1 MTDVVDAVTELV
13 LIEKF
18 ALVAPAGTVML
29 AGTVVALELADS
41 ETAAPSLGA
50 ASLKVTVPVD
60 ELPPTTL
67 VGLTERVDSVA
78 GPTVIREKTV
88 VSACVAESPNVL
100 LEEGNVEIVKLP
112 LLSPAGI
119 VILDGTLATDG
130 TSLARVTTSPP
141 GGAGSGSVTVPVD
154 GLPPVTLFG
163 FTVNDESVGL
173 GGGASRTTSSRT
185 NTSRLAFT
193 SSGTK
198 LLPFE

>member
-13 LIEKF
+13 LIAKLV
-18 ALVAPAGTVML
+18 LVAPAGTVML

-50 ASLKVTVPVD
+50 ASLNVTVPVD
-60 ELPPTTL
+60 ELPAATL
-67 VGLTERVDSVA
+67 VGLTETVDSVA

-88 VSACVAESPNVL
+88 VSACVAESPTVVF
-100 LEEGNVEIVKLP
+100 EDGNVEIVKLP
-112 LLSPAGI
+112 LVSPAGI

-141 GGAGSGSVTVPVD
+141 SGAGSGSVTVPVD

-163 FTVNDESVGL
+163 LTVNDESVEL
-173 GGGASRTTSSRT
+173 GGGVSRTTRSRT
-185 NTSRLAFT
+185 NTSRLPFT
-193 SSGTK
+193 SFATK
-198 LLPFE
+198 LLAPE